1 MDFQL
6 LNPKSASTV
15 LLFNASLCQ
24 RLDLILAEWESL
36 KDLWNSSGCCQD
48 WLNNVSIL
56 VISEYTTL
64 KIKYYKM
71 NTFRVSKNIKEY
83 RFITQNQIN
92 ICNLDSE
99 MNNENWV
106 GEIL

>member
-6 LNPKSASTV
+6 MNPKSASTV
-15 LLFNASLCQ
+15 LLFNASLYQ
-24 RLDLILAEWESL
+24 RLDLTLAEWASL
-36 KDLWNSSGCCQD
+36 KDLWNSLGCCQD

-83 RFITQNQIN
+83 RFITQQSNKY
-92 ICNLDSE
+92 L
-99 MNNENWV
+99 
-106 GEIL
+106 